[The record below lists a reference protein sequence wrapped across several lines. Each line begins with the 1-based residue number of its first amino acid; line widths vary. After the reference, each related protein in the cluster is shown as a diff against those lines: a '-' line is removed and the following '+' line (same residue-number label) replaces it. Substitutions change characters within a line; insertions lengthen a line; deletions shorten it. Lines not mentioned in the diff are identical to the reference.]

1 MTISVDEALD
11 RFQPALPLG
20 VALSG
25 GADSSAL
32 LAGCAQ
38 RWPAQVIA
46 LHVNHGLQAAAVQF
60 EVACQTLCSSLN
72 VPLRVARV
80 NAGNAPGQSPEDA
93 ARIARYTA
101 LASLAGEVKTE
112 GHIGHIAHIALAQHA
127 DDQVET
133 LLLALSR
140 GAGPAGLAAMPAH
153 WERMGLHWHRPLLEV
168 AAADIRHWLCQH
180 SISWVEDPTNADP
193 GFTRNRIRADLLP
206 PLQACFPH
214 FRDTFARAAQHSAA
228 ASELLDALADIDLLA
243 ALDPGTGAPQ
253 IKALQLLR
261 APRQANALRHWLKTR
276 FATTPSTAQLL
287 ALLAQITACTTRGHH
302 IDIRVGS
309 GFVRREGAV
318 LRWYNS
324 SL

>member
-1 MTISVDEALD
+1 MTISVDDALG
-11 RFQPALPLG
+11 RFRPALPLG

-38 RWPAQVIA
+38 RWPQQVIA
-46 LHVNHGLQAAAVQF
+46 LHVNHGLQAAATQF
-60 EVACQTLCSSLN
+60 EAACQTLCANLN
-72 VPLRVARV
+72 IPLRVARA
-80 NAGNAPGQSPEDA
+80 NAGHSLGQSPEDA

-101 LASLAGEVKTE
+101 LAALAGDATSA
-112 GHIGHIAHIALAQHA
+112 GHIAHIALAQHA

-168 AAADIRHWLCQH
+168 AAADIRHWLQERA
-180 SISWVEDPTNADP
+180 ISWVEDPSNADP

-228 ASELLDALADIDLLA
+228 ASELLDELADIDLLA
-243 ALDPGTGAPQ
+243 VLDPATDAPQ

-261 APRQANALRHWLKTR
+261 ALRQANALRHWLKTR
-276 FATTPSTAQLL
+276 FTTTPSTAQLH
-287 ALLAQITACTTRGHH
+287 ALLAQIAACTTRGHH

-309 GFVRREGAV
+309 GFVRRDGAV

-324 SL
+324 AL

>member
-11 RFQPALPLG
+11 RFQPAMPLG

-38 RWPAQVIA
+38 RWPGQVIA

-60 EVACQTLCSSLN
+60 EAACQTLCSSLN
-72 VPLRVARV
+72 VPLRLARV
-80 NAGNAPGQSPEDA
+80 DAGHAPGQSPEDA

-101 LASLAGEVKTE
+101 LASLAGDATSEE
-112 GHIGHIAHIALAQHA
+112 HIGHIALAQHA

-140 GAGPAGLAAMPAH
+140 GAGPAGLAAMPPH
-153 WERMGLHWHRPLLEV
+153 WERMGLHWHRPLLGV
-168 AAADIRHWLCQH
+168 AAADIRDWLRAR

-193 GFTRNRIRADLLP
+193 SFTRNRIRADLLP
-206 PLQACFPH
+206 PLEACFPH

-228 ASELLDALADIDLLA
+228 ASALLDELAEIDVLLV
-243 ALDPGTGAPQ
+243 LDLATGAPQ
-253 IKALQLLR
+253 IQALQALR
-261 APRQANALRHWLKTR
+261 APRQANALRYWLKTR
-276 FATTPSTAQLL
+276 FATTPNTAQLQ
-287 ALLAQITACTTRGHH
+287 ALINQIAACTTRGHD
-302 IDIRVGS
+302 IDIRVGN
-309 GFVRREGAV
+309 GFIRREGPV

-324 SL
+324 KL

>member
-1 MTISVDEALD
+1 MTISVDDALD
-11 RFQPALPLG
+11 RFQPGLPLG

-38 RWPAQVIA
+38 RWPRQVIA

-60 EVACQTLCSSLN
+60 EAACETLCRSLN

-80 NAGNAPGQSPEDA
+80 NAGHSPGQSPEDA

-101 LASLAGEVKTE
+101 LASLAGDATSA
-112 GHIGHIAHIALAQHA
+112 GHIGHIVLAQHA

-153 WERMGLHWHRPLLEV
+153 WERMGIHWHRPLLEV
-168 AAADIRHWLCQH
+168 AAADIRHWLQERP
-180 SISWVEDPTNADP
+180 IGWIEDPSNADP

-228 ASELLDALADIDLLA
+228 ASELLDELADIDLLA
-243 ALDPGTGAPQ
+243 VLDLATDAPRIQ
-253 IKALQLLR
+253 DLQGLR

-276 FATTPSTAQLL
+276 FSTTPSTAQLQ
-287 ALLAQITACTTRGHH
+287 ALLIQITACTTRGHH

-324 SL
+324 AL

>member
-1 MTISVDEALD
+1 M
-11 RFQPALPLG
+11 PLG

-38 RWPAQVIA
+38 RWPGQVIA

-60 EVACQTLCSSLN
+60 EAACQKLCSSLN

-80 NAGNAPGQSPEDA
+80 DAGHSPGQSPEDA

-101 LASLAGEVKTE
+101 LASLAGDGTSEE
-112 GHIGHIAHIALAQHA
+112 HIGHIALAQHA

-140 GAGPAGLAAMPAH
+140 GAGPAGLAAMPPH
-153 WERMGLHWHRPLLEV
+153 WERMGLHWHRPLLGV
-168 AAADIRHWLCQH
+168 AAADIRDWLRAR

-193 GFTRNRIRADLLP
+193 SFTRNRIRAELLP
-206 PLQACFPH
+206 PLEACFPH

-228 ASELLDALADIDLLA
+228 ASALLDELAEIDMLLV
-243 ALDPGTGAPQ
+243 LDLATGAPQ
-253 IKALQLLR
+253 IQALQALR
-261 APRQANALRHWLKTR
+261 APRQANALRYWLKTR
-276 FATTPSTAQLL
+276 FATTPNTAQLQ
-287 ALLAQITACTTRGHH
+287 ALINQIAACTTRGHD
-302 IDIRVGS
+302 IDIRVGN
-309 GFVRREGAV
+309 GFIRREGAV

-324 SL
+324 KL